1 MAKDVWIIRHA
12 KSDWNFDVSDFDRP
26 LNNRGFRDAP
36 EMAARLTKQPVLPGL
51 LISSPAK
58 RAITTAQI
66 FAEALHIPPSRI
78 QEETSIYEA
87 SLSTL
92 LDVITHLDNT
102 YKHAALFGHNPG
114 LTELAA
120 YLGTTHPSMPTCAI
134 VHLHFAHADSWAE
147 ISAGT
152 GDMRWYTSPK
162 EDTA

>member
-36 EMAARLTKQPVLPGL
+36 EMAARLTKQLLLPDL
-51 LISSPAK
+51 LVSSPAK

-78 QEETSIYEA
+78 QEEPRIYEA

-92 LDVITHLDNT
+92 LNVITHLDNT
-102 YKHAALFGHNPG
+102 YQHAAIFGHNPG
-114 LTELAA
+114 FEELAS
-120 YLGTTHPSMPTCAI
+120 YLGGTSLAMPTCAI
-134 VHLHFAHADSWAE
+134 VHLHFAHADSWEE

-152 GDMRWYTSPK
+152 GDRRWYASPK
-162 EDTA
+162 DDIA